1 MAFLLATES
10 SRFIADGEVV
20 QHQVPEDLQALMSA
34 LN

>member
-10 SRFIADGEVV
+10 SSFIADGEIM
-20 QHQVPEDLQALMSA
+20 QGPGDLQALMSA